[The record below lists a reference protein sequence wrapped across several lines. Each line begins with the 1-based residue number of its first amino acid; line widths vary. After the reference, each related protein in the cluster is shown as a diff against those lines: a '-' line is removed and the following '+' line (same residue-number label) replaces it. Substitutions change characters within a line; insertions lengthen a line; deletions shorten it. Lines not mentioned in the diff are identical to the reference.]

1 MKFNQRTNT
10 ESAHSGPSKF
20 LKLTDGQSIV
30 GVFRGEIH
38 SFYMKWVN
46 GKSFTSSPDEPGA
59 KVRFKLN
66 FVTYENDVFV
76 AKVFEFPQTVYNQL
90 ANKAEEF
97 DLEKTKVRIM
107 RKGIGTDTEYIFT
120 ALPKEPISPAMMKAI
135 EETPLNILDGQQ
147 APQAKPGPVKSKGLP
162 GWDETDP
169 GPDPDGLPF

>member
-38 SFYMKWVN
+38 SFYIKWVN
-46 GKSFTSSPDEPGA
+46 NKSFPCSPDDPGA
-59 KVRFKLN
+59 KVRFRLN
-66 FVTYENDVFV
+66 FVTYENEAFT
-76 AKVFEFPQTVYNQL
+76 AKTFEFPQTVYNQL

-120 ALPKEPISPAMMKAI
+120 ALPKEPIGSTMMKAI
-135 EETPLNILDGQQ
+135 EDTPLNIIDDDKP
-147 APQAKPGPVKSKGLP
+147 AAAKPGPVKSKGLP